1 MSTVEAASAHKP
13 AARMLRASVR
23 RLQWSIAFGVVV
35 IPFLGVVAASV
46 IFRNRGIGWVELGSL
61 LVMYAVCMLGITVG
75 FHRHFAH
82 RSFNTSPGMRLIL
95 GACGSMAAQGPL
107 LFWVSTHRRHHA
119 FSDKPGDPHSPN
131 LHGEGL
137 WGMIAG
143 LWHSHIG
150 WMFTVEQTDLV
161 EFARDVLQDPAMF
174 MIHRTYLWWVLAG
187 LALPAALGGLLTMS
201 WMGALLGF
209 VWGGLVRM
217 FLVNH
222 AAWCVGSISHV
233 FGSRPFK
240 TGDHSANNY
249 MVAVLAFGEGLQN
262 NHHAFSGSFSHAVR
276 WWQPDLSATV
286 IRLLKSAGLVW
297 DLKSPS
303 ERAIRDSRRLA

>member
-1 MSTVEAASAHKP
+1 M
-13 AARMLRASVR
+13 
-23 RLQWSIAFGVVV
+23 VV

-46 IFRNRGIGWVELGSL
+46 IFRNRGIGWVEVISL
-61 LVMYAVCMLGITVG
+61 LVMYGVCMLGITVG
-75 FHRHFAH
+75 FHRLFAH
-82 RSFNTSPGMRLIL
+82 RSYSTSPTMRLIL

-107 LFWVSTHRRHHA
+107 LFWVSTHRRHHV

-137 WGMIAG
+137 WGMITG

-150 WMFTVEQTDLV
+150 WMFTVEQTDLS
-161 EFARDVLQDPAMF
+161 EFARDVLQDRAMF
-174 MIHRTYLWWVLAG
+174 MIHRTYLLWVLAG
-187 LALPAALGGLLTMS
+187 LALPALVSGLVTMS
-201 WMGALLGF
+201 WTGALLGF

-249 MVAVLAFGEGLQN
+249 LVAVLAFGEGLQN
-262 NHHAFSGSFSHAVR
+262 NHHMFAGSFSHAVR
-276 WWQPDLSATV
+276 WWQPDLSALV
-286 IRLLKSAGLVW
+286 IRALKSAGLVW

>member
-1 MSTVEAASAHKP
+1 MITVEAASVQKP

-23 RLQWSIAFGVVV
+23 RLQWSIAFGIVV
-35 IPFLGVVAASV
+35 IPFLGVIAASV
-46 IFRNRGIGWVELGSL
+46 LFRNRGIGWVEVGSL
-61 LVMYAVCMLGITVG
+61 VVMYALCMLGITVG

-82 RSFNTSPGMRLIL
+82 RSYSTSSGMRVVL
-95 GACGSMAAQGPL
+95 GVLGSMAAQGPL
-107 LFWVSTHRRHHA
+107 LFWVATHRRHHA
-119 FSDKPGDPHSPN
+119 FSDKPGDPHSPH

-137 WGMIAG
+137 SGMIRG

-150 WMFTVEQTDLV
+150 WMFTDEQTDLV
-161 EFARDVLQDPAMF
+161 GFSRDVMQDPTMF
-174 MIHRTYLWWVLAG
+174 MIHRTYLLWLFAG
-187 LALPAALGGLLTMS
+187 LVLPALVCGLLTLS
-201 WMGALLGF
+201 WTGALLGF
-209 VWGGLVRM
+209 LWGGLVRV

-222 AAWCVGSISHV
+222 ASWCVGSISHV

-249 MVAVLAFGEGLQN
+249 LVAVLAFGEGLQN

-276 WWQPDLSATV
+276 WWQPDLSALV
-286 IRLLKSAGLVW
+286 ILALKSAGLVW
-297 DLKSPS
+297 DLKFPS

>member
-1 MSTVEAASAHKP
+1 MITVEASAAQKP
-13 AARMLRASVR
+13 SARMMRASVR
-23 RLQWSIAFGVVV
+23 RLQWMIAFGVVFV
-35 IPFLGVVAASV
+35 PFLGVVAASI
-46 IFRNRGIGWVELGSL
+46 IFRNRGIGWVEVSSL
-61 LVMYAVCMLGITVG
+61 VVMYLLCMLGITVG

-82 RSFNTSPGMRLIL
+82 RSFSTSRAMRLVL
-95 GACGSMAAQGPL
+95 GVCGSMAAQGPL
-107 LFWVSTHRRHHA
+107 LFWVSTHRRHHK
-119 FSDKPGDPHSPN
+119 FSDQPGDPHSPN

-137 WGMIAG
+137 WGMITG

-161 EFARDVLQDPAMF
+161 EFARDVFQDPAMF
-174 MIHRTYLWWVLAG
+174 MIHRTYLWWVAAG
-187 LALPAALGGLLTMS
+187 LALPAVVCGLVTMS
-201 WMGALLGF
+201 WTGALLGF

-233 FGSRPFK
+233 FGSRPFR

-249 MVAVLAFGEGLQN
+249 LVAVLAFGEGLQN
-262 NHHAFSGSFSHAVR
+262 NHHAFSGAYAHAIR
-276 WWQPDLSATV
+276 WWQPDLSAWV
-286 IRLLKSAGLVW
+286 IQLMKTAGLAW
-297 DLKSPS
+297 DLKFPS